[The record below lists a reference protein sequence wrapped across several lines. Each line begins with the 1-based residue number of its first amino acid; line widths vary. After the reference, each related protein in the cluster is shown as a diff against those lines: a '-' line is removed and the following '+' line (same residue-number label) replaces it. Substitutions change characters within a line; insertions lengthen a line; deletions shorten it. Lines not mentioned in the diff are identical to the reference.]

1 MKRII
6 IILIIFS
13 FLIIGCTKKASI
25 DNTNYNELMNKI
37 TKDESFVLATI
48 NDKDKEY
55 KEFNNNLNKI
65 VKDYNINVTYI
76 NINKLDNKEIKEI
89 KKIVNYDKT
98 PTLAFIKEG
107 IEDNSN
113 NRITGNISV
122 DRMIEIFRNAEYID

>member
-13 FLIIGCTKKASI
+13 FLVIGCTKKASI

-37 TKDESFVLATI
+37 TKDESFVLAII

-113 NRITGNISV
+113 NRIIGNISV